1 MMKRTLL
8 YISALLTI
16 IGCSESEYN
25 GTRTPS
31 LNRRYLNVPTTS
43 LSFDAQPSSKSVKIE
58 SDQTDWNIT
67 IPTSWVTANPMSG
80 NTSMPA
86 DFSVQL
92 NNSADTSR
100 VCIATIASSVSD
112 WSRSFPITITQGK
125 NSPYI
130 TLSES
135 SIICSALKQ
144 TKTVTFSTNTEYTID
159 NTGSS
164 WLHVESATP
173 NEVKFS
179 IDENNTDEERNAV
192 LTLNAKSHNGVSATV
207 NVRQKIANISATK
220 ETLSFG
226 HSSSSQTIVLESEA
240 SWTASSTSWLS
251 VSPTSGNAGKTEVT
265 ISVPK
270 NASANSRNGSVYF
283 NITSNNNIEVPVMQ
297 EGVTLNVS
305 PSNVTFTSFG
315 GSQSLTIASNDTWT
329 VTAKPEWVSI
339 DKTSGEGN
347 ATIKMSTTE
356 NNTTSERNGEIIIVT
371 DDGVISKT
379 INVKQEAKTVDY
391 GDANLDFNYSSGSQ
405 SISFTTDGNWSL
417 TKDAEWFSVDKTSG
431 SGNATLNIT
440 ISENNT
446 TAKRDGVVSL
456 LIAGKPFTITIHQ
469 DCKYVTLSSS
479 AFTFSADAGNT
490 KVSVGS
496 NTQWKAKVT
505 EGSEWLSVTPTNGTN
520 NADLTIKT
528 TENKTV
534 SNRTGKIEIEIPN
547 VHTYVIDI
555 TQNRRYIKT
564 DMVSVDFLQ
573 SGGQISFNVTTDGT
587 YEVSKIGT
595 WFGYVKSGNTIT
607 VVAQENTTGSERV
620 GALQLKMTG
629 LSDGT
634 CSVLVPVTQ
643 SASNVANTKESGIIV
658 EL

>member
-1 MMKRTLL
+1 MKRALL
-8 YISALLTI
+8 YISAILLLAS
-16 IGCSESEYN
+16 CSESEYN
-25 GTRTPS
+25 GARTPS
-31 LNRRYLNVPTTS
+31 LNRRYLHVPTTS
-43 LSFDAQPSSKSVKIE
+43 LSFDAQPSSKNVKIE
-58 SDQTDWNIT
+58 SDQTEWNIT
-67 IPTSWVTANPMSG
+67 IPVDWVSVNPKSG
-80 NTSMPA
+80 NTSSTV
-86 DFSVQL
+86 DFTTQL
-92 NNSADTSR
+92 NNSADESR
-100 VCIATIASSVSD
+100 VCVATVASNVND

-130 TLSES
+130 KVSES
-135 SIICSALKQ
+135 SIICSAMKQ
-144 TKTVTFSTNTEYTID
+144 TKAITVSTNTEYTID
-159 NTGSS
+159 NTGSA
-164 WLHVESATP
+164 WLHVESTTP
-173 NEVKFS
+173 DEIKFS
-179 IDENNTDEERNAV
+179 IDENNTGEERNAV
-192 LTLNAKSHNGVSATV
+192 VTLNAKSYKGVSSV
-207 NVRQKIANISATK
+207 LNIRQKIANISSTK
-220 ETLSFG
+220 ETLNYG
-226 HSSSSQTIVLESEA
+226 HSASSQTIEIESEA

-265 ISVPK
+265 ISVPN
-270 NASANSRNGSVYF
+270 NASVNSRNGSVYF
-283 NITSNNNIEVPVMQ
+283 NIAGNNNIEVPVMQ

-305 PSNVTFTSFG
+305 PSNVTFTSFR

-347 ATIKMSTTE
+347 ATIKVSTTE
-356 NNTTSERNGEIIIVT
+356 NNTTSEKNGDIIIST

-391 GDANLDFNYSSGSQ
+391 GDATLDFNYNASSQ

-431 SGNATLNIT
+431 SGSATLNIT
-440 ISENNT
+440 VEENNT
-446 TAKRDGVVSL
+446 TAKRDGVISL
-456 LIAGKPFTITIHQ
+456 QIAGKPFTVTVHQ

-496 NTQWKAKVT
+496 NTQWNAKVT

-547 VHTYVIDI
+547 VHTYVIDV

-564 DMVSVDFLQ
+564 DMSSVDFLQ

-595 WFGYVKSGNTIT
+595 WFGYVKNGNTIT
-607 VVAQENTTGSERV
+607 VVANENTMGTNRK
-620 GALQLKMTG
+620 GAIILKMTSNIDG
-629 LSDGT
+629 NLSI
-634 CSVLVPVTQ
+634 LILVTQ
-643 SASNVANTKESGIIV
+643 
-658 EL
+658 LY

>member
-58 SDQTDWNIT
+58 SDQTNWNIT

-144 TKTVTFSTNTEYTID
+144 TKTVTVSTNTEYTID

-164 WLHVESATP
+164 WLHIESATP

-179 IDENNTDEERNAV
+179 IDENNTDKERNAV

-220 ETLSFG
+220 ETLSFS

-283 NITSNNNIEVPVMQ
+283 KITDNSNIEIPVKQ
-297 EGVTLNVS
+297 DGVSLNIS
-305 PSNVTFTSFG
+305 SADVTFTSFG

-347 ATIKMSTTE
+347 ATIKMSTAE
-356 NNTTSERNGEIIIVT
+356 NNTTSGRSGEIIIVT

-391 GDANLDFNYSSGSQ
+391 GDANLDFNYSSSSQ

-417 TKDAEWFSVDKTSG
+417 TKSAEWFSVDKTSG

-440 ISENNT
+440 VSENNT

-456 LIAGKPFTITIHQ
+456 LIAGKPFTISIHQ

-496 NTQWKAKVT
+496 NTQWNANVT

-547 VHTYVIDI
+547 VHTYVIDV

-564 DMVSVDFLQ
+564 DMASVDFLQ

-620 GALQLKMTG
+620 GAVQLKMTG
-629 LSDGT
+629 LTGGT
-634 CSVLVPVTQ
+634 YSVLLPVTQ
-643 SASNVANTKESGIIV
+643 Q
-658 EL
+658 